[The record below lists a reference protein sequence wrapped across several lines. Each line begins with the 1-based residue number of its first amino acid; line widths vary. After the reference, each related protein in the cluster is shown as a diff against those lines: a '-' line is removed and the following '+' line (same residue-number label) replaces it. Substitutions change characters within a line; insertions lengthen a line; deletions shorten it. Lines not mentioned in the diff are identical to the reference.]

1 MSTSAKI
8 VRHPL
13 PRGKGL
19 SSRYQGAGN
28 LNENLFFHLG
38 QIAVI
43 LIIFLRDGATGQG
56 NRRELNFSGNSMKK
70 TTFKIRRR
78 VITLFLFCVMSVV
91 IFAGLSFQIHRD
103 IGRRL
108 RLLELTGDLFYN
120 ILEARRFEKNFL
132 LYQQPTSLKE
142 ALSFVQRVETL
153 YSSHEKEIL
162 TLKRGHQDP
171 EFIRTLTAYK
181 DVLTKIQTQ
190 IQPRGPGESMNFS
203 QLEESLRTLGQ
214 NLVEITERWE
224 KEERIQID
232 RLFQRAMFLF
242 LMSILI
248 FLGLGI
254 LVAFYLARVL
264 VRPMDQMH
272 KAMDKI
278 AHGDF
283 TPIPEA
289 SSAEEF
295 RSLFRAFNR
304 MSHELEEHQ
313 EQLLQSRKIAAI
325 GTLTSG
331 IAHELNNPINNIV
344 LTAETLMEE
353 FSQLERDEAETL
365 IHDIL
370 IQADRASEIVKGL
383 LDFSRSERPE
393 FEPLAITRVID
404 ETLKLVRNQVMLSGI
419 QVEKDILPEVPL
431 ISGDH
436 KSLQQVF
443 LNLFINAIQAMPDG
457 GSLQIKV
464 HTEDGHWLKIDVG
477 DTGAGIDPQHLPH
490 IFDPFYTTKEVGR
503 GTGLGLSVTYGIIE
517 KHGGHIEAHS
527 QKGKGTLFTI
537 TMPIVAQDA

>member
-1 MSTSAKI
+1 M
-8 VRHPL
+8 
-13 PRGKGL
+13 
-19 SSRYQGAGN
+19 
-28 LNENLFFHLG
+28 E
-38 QIAVI
+38 
-43 LIIFLRDGATGQG
+43 
-56 NRRELNFSGNSMKK
+56 K

-91 IFAGLSFQIHRD
+91 IFAGFSFQIHRD

-108 RLLELTGDLFYN
+108 RLLELTGDLFSN

-132 LYQQPTSLKE
+132 LYQQPASLEE
-142 ALSFVQRVETL
+142 ALSYVQRVEEL
-153 YSSHEKEIL
+153 YGSHETEIL
-162 TLKRGHQDP
+162 RLEKDPQEP

-181 DVLTKIQTQ
+181 TVLIQIQNQ
-190 IQPRGPGESMNFS
+190 IQPRG
-203 QLEESLRTLGQ
+203 LEESINFSNLEDSLRNLGQ
-214 NLVEITERWE
+214 NLVEITERWQRQ
-224 KEERIQID
+224 ERVQID
-232 RLFQRAMFLF
+232 RLFQRAVYLF
-242 LMSILI
+242 VASILI

-254 LVAFYLARVL
+254 LVAFYLGRLL
-264 VRPMDQMH
+264 VRPLDQMQA
-272 KAMDKI
+272 AMEKI

-289 SSAEEF
+289 SRSEEF

-304 MSHELEEHQ
+304 MSQELEEHQ

-331 IAHELNNPINNIV
+331 IAHELNNPINNII
-344 LTAETLMEE
+344 LTAEALQED
-353 FSQLERDEAETL
+353 FRQLPQDEAL
-365 IHDIL
+365 AYIHDIL
-370 IQADRASEIVKGL
+370 AQADRASEIVKGL

-393 FEPLAITRVID
+393 FEPLAVSGVID

-419 QVEKDILPEVPL
+419 QVEKDIPPEEPM
-431 ISGDH
+431 IYGDR

-457 GSLQIKV
+457 GTLQIEV
-464 HTEDGHWLKIDVG
+464 HTEDGQLKINVE
-477 DTGAGIDPQHLPH
+477 DTGAGIEPEHLPH

-527 QKGKGTLFTI
+527 HKGEGTMFTI
-537 TMPIVAQDA
+537 FLPIAREKQTLISSS

>member
-1 MSTSAKI
+1 
-8 VRHPL
+8 
-13 PRGKGL
+13 
-19 SSRYQGAGN
+19 
-28 LNENLFFHLG
+28 
-38 QIAVI
+38 
-43 LIIFLRDGATGQG
+43 
-56 NRRELNFSGNSMKK
+56 MKK

-91 IFAGLSFQIHRD
+91 VFAGFSFQIHRD

-108 RLLELTGDLFYN
+108 RLLELTGDLFSN

-132 LYQQPTSLKE
+132 LYKQPASLKE
-142 ALSFVQRVETL
+142 ALSFVQRVEEL
-153 YSSHEKEIL
+153 YSSHEDEIL
-162 TLKRGHQDP
+162 RLKWGSKDP

-181 DVLTKIQTQ
+181 TVLIQIQTE
-190 IQPRGPGESMNFS
+190 IQPRGPGEELNFS
-203 QLEESLRTLGQ
+203 KLEDSLRNLGQ

-283 TPIPEA
+283 TPIPE
-289 SSAEEF
+289 SSSSEEF

-344 LTAETLMEE
+344 LTAETLKED
-353 FSQLERDEAETL
+353 FSQLEQEEARGL

-393 FEPLAITRVID
+393 FEPLAVSGVID

-419 QVEKDILPEVPL
+419 QVEREIPPEIPL
-431 ISGDH
+431 ISGDR

-457 GSLQIKV
+457 GSLLINV
-464 HTEDGHWLKIDVG
+464 HTEDGHWLKIEIE
-477 DTGAGIDPQHLPH
+477 DTGLGIEPEHLPR

-527 QKGKGTLFTI
+527 QKGQGTSFTI
-537 TMPIVAQDA
+537 TLPILQKNP